1 MSHIPRKRHLSCLHS
16 CSLNGFQTKLIF
28 FFNPMTTTSEKAYFT
43 EYTENLISKMSTDA
57 ICVTSIFNLY
67 ESILS
72 FQLSYEAL
80 RSEPQQIVLKLP
92 FNPTT
97 NLNTFELLSNF
108 VACNLY
114 CQQTMP
120 IIF

>member
-1 MSHIPRKRHLSCLHS
+1 MP
-16 CSLNGFQTKLIF
+16 SLLLTQWVPDKGDF
-28 FFNPMTTTSEKAYFT
+28 FFNPITTTSEKAYFT

-80 RSEPQQIVLKLP
+80 RSEPQQIALKLP
-92 FNPTT
+92 LNPTT
-97 NLNTFELLSNF
+97 NLDTFEVLSNF
-108 VACNLY
+108 VVYNLY